1 MEVINAFRSD
11 DEARPDKEWIP
22 APRAVAGWGS
32 NRAWQTLVWS
42 CGWRFGWTS
51 SVRGV
56 TWGSVSRDQVVVV
69 YRSFEL
75 NPSAARGVTTPTVEL
90 LAGRYGMI
98 GQQVEDAQRS
108 MERRAAQDG
117 LTFHMNVLRS
127 GNTRDAHRLVHFAG
141 QRGRQPGLVERLH
154 RAYFTERTSVFDHAS
169 LAELADDVGLDRDE
183 VTAVLTGDAYEESVD
198 ADEAM
203 ARSLGA
209 TGVPFVVID
218 RRYGIS
224 GAQPAQILA
233 QVLDRAWADTKA
245 TAS

>member
-1 MEVINAFRSD
+1 MD
-11 DEARPDKEWIP
+11 TG
-22 APRAVAGWGS
+22 APGSGRVGKQPGVADVGVVVRVEIWLDIVCPWCYLGKRRFERALAE
-32 NRAWQTLVWS
+32 
-42 CGWRFGWTS
+42 F
-51 SVRGV
+51 
-56 TWGSVSRDQVVVV
+56 VSRDQVVVV